1 VVDYPTPIQEV
12 AENVRRAVTDAIQ
25 TLVGLEVVEVNVE
38 VNDVHLPSD
47 DHESDD
53 DESRVS

>member
-1 VVDYPTPIQEV
+1 
-12 AENVRRAVTDAIQ
+12 
-25 TLVGLEVVEVNVE
+25 VNVE